1 MARDGVL
8 LESPLYYASF
18 PARPRLSQSQLRS
31 IQTTGLLEGPSGS
44 KWQVNRWLIEG
55 QHRTIDRLWAHIT
68 VLVFIGLVWPRKC
81 MGSVESG
88 LVSMVK
94 GVYLVLASLVGVWQ
108 MNRRYDDNQVAT
120 MMVRDSAAF
129 VCGCLDSDTSG
140 DPALGDV
147 FVIRETGDRIN
158 LTRLVPE
165 LADQAGSAAEA
176 AVMFWREEWE
186 RECRSLREAVAE
198 LPVEEQDRSL
208 ARTRL
213 EALLERARAAPGPWP
228 SFGADLAG
236 AVELAW
242 RWREVCLASEAAE
255 AAFWRDWEARI
266 RRAHPVRSRCPEW
279 LALQRAPE
287 ERRRRGR
294 LGEGKEWGELCGAA
308 ASLPF
313 AWPVQKALEHHLRGS
328 AARREEFTNLAEAR
342 HVHQWRREIWRHT
355 RWRVYER
362 LVPSEAAADV
372 LSYEVVREDVFIVA
386 TSSLLWRW
394 KAAGVRA
401 YVWASNTCNLVL
413 VDFLWKGPLSLQALL
428 RNRPFF
434 PFWTVDA
441 ATGQLVRDAR
451 YPIHTLASRVR
462 SVAYDIADSRRR
474 FEGLPDTG
482 LLPRAVTR
490 VADLAWNYGAK
501 GLFVVLLVFLQPA
514 LTVATLSLSLAVSLL
529 ALPLSALGALGM
541 LLVWDPLVRDTL
553 MAGERCSLPRHL
565 VVDLLGLG
573 LLRALAALLLAAGCA
588 LGAALLLPAALL
600 LFAARRACDTVVF
613 HALIRTWARVPVAD
627 SLVARRVDVGTLLE
641 GPSTVV
647 AVGPAV
653 ALVAVRARLEVELL
667 AHYEALA
674 REALGADCAVWDGLL
689 AEVTGGAPPG
699 EIRVGQAERAR
710 LLLRKEREAAALAD
724 WLVQRHTHLQRW
736 MAATVANDG
745 SRLIY
750 RQTAADQALCVPELL
765 ALVASFFEEHIFPAV
780 AERARLTARIAQAI
794 RGSAAAAAAPGAAV
808 APAGGQVD
816 EVAATGL
823 ELSRFWRDRDLREG
837 DMQGLA
843 REIIEDSLGQAFLAR
858 PLEDQHLD
866 GSSGSVIVLEDNP
879 DLDAVAQTI
888 REAAGLAGGPAA
900 VPGPARPSLSL
911 DLGSSTEEHVLL
923 LSSRTK
929 RGPMDDPDKPLPGGR
944 LEALMEVSAT
954 VPAVL
959 TSLFLPDLMGQYFP
973 PSGAQAAAAL
983 GPIRPFDD
991 RLGALDARLRKYRRK
1006 FPSEP
1011 PAISPSMPPR
1021 NFLYLLPEPSSR
1033 SPSSAWSVVSD
1044 ETRK

>member
-1 MARDGVL
+1 MSSSRW
-8 LESPLYYASF
+8 
-18 PARPRLSQSQLRS
+18 R
-31 IQTTGLLEGPSGS
+31 
-44 KWQVNRWLIEG
+44 VNPVLIEG
-55 QHRTIDRLWAHIT
+55 RERTVERFWRHMNA
-68 VLVFIGLVWPRKC
+68 VVVVGLVRSRQC
-81 MGSVESG
+81 LAAAREGLLSV
-88 LVSMVK
+88 VK
-94 GVYLVLASLVGVWQ
+94 GLYLLFACLFGVWQ
-108 MNRRYDDNQVAT
+108 MNRRHTDAEVSSMLVKDIAG
-120 MMVRDSAAF
+120 F
-129 VCGCLDSDTSG
+129 VCGCLDSDTSS
-140 DPALGDV
+140 DPSLGDV
-147 FVIRETGDRIN
+147 YVIRETGDRIV

-165 LADQAGSAAEA
+165 LADQACSAAEA
-176 AVMFWREEWE
+176 VVMFWREEWE
-186 RECRSLREAVAE
+186 RECKSLREAVAE

-213 EALLERARAAPGPWP
+213 DALIARARAALGPWP
-228 SFGADLAG
+228 SFGDDLAG
-236 AVELAW
+236 AAELAW
-242 RWREVCLASEAAE
+242 RWREVCMSAEAAE
-255 AAFWRDWEARI
+255 SGYWREWEARI
-266 RRAHPVRSRCPEW
+266 RRAHPVLSRCPEW

-287 ERRRRGR
+287 EARRRGR
-294 LGEGKEWGELCGAA
+294 LQEGKEWGELCGAT
-308 ASLPF
+308 ASLPL
-313 AWPVQKALEHHLRGS
+313 AWPLKKALEHHLRAT

-355 RWRVYER
+355 CWQVFES

-372 LSYEVVREDVFIVA
+372 LSYEVVREEVFIVA
-386 TSSLLWRW
+386 TATLLWRW

-428 RNRPFF
+428 RNRPFY
-434 PFWTVDA
+434 PYWTVDA
-441 ATGQLVRDAR
+441 STGALVKDAR

-501 GLFVVLLVFLQPA
+501 GLLVLLLVVLQPA
-514 LTVATLSLSLAVSLL
+514 LTVATISLSLVVSLL

-541 LLVWDPLVRDTL
+541 LLLWDPFVRDSL

-565 VVDLLGLG
+565 IVDLVGLG
-573 LLRALAALLLAAGCA
+573 LMRVLAALLMAGGCA
-588 LGAALLLPAALL
+588 LGAVLLLPGAALL
-600 LFAARRACDTVVF
+600 YAARRAYDAAVF
-613 HALIRTWARVPVAD
+613 HALLRTWARVPVAD
-627 SLVARRVDVGTLLE
+627 SLVARRIDAGALLD
-641 GPSTVV
+641 GPCRVV
-647 AVGPAV
+647 AVSPAV

-689 AEVTGGAPPG
+689 AEVTGGAPAG
-699 EIRVGQAERAR
+699 EIRVGHAERAR

-745 SRLIY
+745 SRLVY
-750 RQTAADQALCVPELL
+750 RQSATDQSLCVPELL
-765 ALVASFFEEHIFPAV
+765 ALVASFFEEHIFPAI

-794 RGSAAAAAAPGAAV
+794 RGPDSPGPSAASGGGAG
-808 APAGGQVD
+808 AGQGQID

-823 ELSRFWRDRDLREG
+823 ELARFWRDRDLREG

-843 REIIEDSLGQAFLAR
+843 REIIEDSLGQSFLGR
-858 PLEDQHLD
+858 PLEDQHID
-866 GSSGSVIVLEDNP
+866 GSTGGVLVLEDNP
-879 DLDAVAQTI
+879 DLDAVAQSI
-888 REAAGLAGGPAA
+888 REAAGIAGPT
-900 VPGPARPSLSL
+900 PLQARPSLSL

-929 RGPMDDPDKPLPGGR
+929 RGPMDDPDKPLPRGR
-944 LEALMEVSAT
+944 LEALMEVSASIPT
-954 VPAVL
+954 VL
-959 TSLFLPDLMGQYFP
+959 TSLFLPDLMGLHFP

-991 RLGALDARLRKYRRK
+991 RLGALDARLRRYRRK
-1006 FPSEP
+1006 FPHEP

-1021 NFLYLLPEPSSR
+1021 NFLYMLPEPSSR
-1033 SPSSAWSVVSD
+1033 SPSSAWSVVSG
-1044 ETRK
+1044 TN